1 MALAVKLLL
10 GAAGLYGLVVLAVFL
25 LQGRLV
31 FPSGMVP
38 EGTPPPRAERV
49 TLVADGGVRLAGVE
63 IPLSTPSAAPPVV
76 VGFAGNAWNADSM
89 AALLA
94 DLYPQARVITFNY
107 RGYAGSEGTPSADA
121 LVADALSIEAEVR
134 RRYPEAPLILAG
146 FSVGSG
152 IAVKVAAAREVDGLI
167 LVTPYDS
174 LARVA
179 SDAFRWLPT
188 KLLFR
193 HEIDA
198 ASAIRGT
205 SAPVALIAAAND
217 TLIRPERTVRL
228 RSAVPNLVLSESI
241 AGADHNGIYADPAFQ
256 GAMHRAMAQV
266 LGRGR

>member
-1 MALAVKLLL
+1 MALVAKLLL

-31 FPSGMVP
+31 FPAGMVP
-38 EGTPPPRAERV
+38 EGAPPPRAERA
-49 TLVADGGVRLAGVE
+49 TLVAEGGVRLAGVE
-63 IPLSTPSAAPPVV
+63 IPPSTASAAPPVV
-76 VGFAGNAWNADSM
+76 LGFAGNAWNADSM
-89 AALLA
+89 ATLLA
-94 DLYPQARVITFNY
+94 SLYPEARIITFNY

-121 LVADALSIEAEVR
+121 LVADALSIEADVR
-134 RRYPEAPLILAG
+134 RRYPEAPLVLAG

-152 IAVKVAAAREVDGLI
+152 IAVKVAAARKVDGLI

-179 SDAFRWLPT
+179 GDAFRWLPT

-205 SAPVALIAAAND
+205 SAPVALIAAADD
-217 TLIRPERTVRL
+217 TLIRPERTARL
-228 RSAVPNLVLSESI
+228 RAAVPNLVLSDSI
-241 AGADHNGIYADPAFQ
+241 AGADHNGIYQMPAFQ
-256 GAMHRAMAQV
+256 DAMRRALAEILQAQ
-266 LGRGR
+266 